1 MYRLRMNRC
10 GSHAKS
16 GALEHNFN
24 QMSFTIRP
32 GRRCRESF
40 DGLTKAAPNQ
50 ESSPKGCDDA

>member
-24 QMSFTIRP
+24 QMSFRIQP
-32 GRRCRESF
+32 VRRFRESF
-40 DGLTKAAPNQ
+40 DGHTKAV
-50 ESSPKGCDDA
+50 PKLEQFTQGV

>member
-24 QMSFTIRP
+24 QMSFRIQTAWRF
-32 GRRCRESF
+32 CECF
-40 DGLTKAAPNQ
+40 DEQTNAAPNLEQ
-50 ESSPKGCDDA
+50 FTQGVR